1 MSFGLA
7 FPLSAQPPRRQSASL
22 RHRICAAGALSAA
35 LLLAGCGGD
44 APSSGGAPGGGPGGR
59 GGPGGPG
66 GDRPIPVTTV
76 RLQPETF
83 SERIAAIGTVKA
95 RESITVTAKVSELV
109 EQVHFDSG
117 DEVRAGAPLITLS
130 DRQQRAALTEAQ
142 AAADEAERLYR
153 RQSELA
159 QQQLIARSQLDS
171 QRATRDAANARVAQI
186 RAQLAD
192 RVIRAPFSG
201 VLGLRQVSPGAL
213 ITPGV
218 AIATL
223 DDISAVFVDFPLPE
237 AQLSVVAP
245 GRPIGGRAAAFPGRD
260 FAGTVE
266 TIATRVDPA
275 TRAAMVRAEVPN
287 PERLLRPGMLINV
300 ELPGV
305 ERRTLLVPEIAVVQ
319 VGRESYLYRVGADD
333 SVEQIEVTVGARGG
347 GKAEILAGAAAGDR
361 IVVDGTGKLRPGAK
375 IVEGAA
381 PASADGAP
389 AGAAP
394 AASAP
399 STSAPATSAPATSAP
414 ATESPA
420 GAAPEAAPPAAA
432 PTAPAASNRN

>member
-1 MSFGLA
+1 MA
-7 FPLSAQPPRRQSASL
+7 FRLPLSRSASPL
-22 RHRICAAGALSAA
+22 RRASAPLRRRVCAAVALSAV

-44 APSSGGAPGGGPGGR
+44 APSSGGAPGGR

-275 TRAAMVRAEVPN
+275 TRAAVVRAEVPN

-347 GKAEILAGAAAGDR
+347 GKAEILSGAAAGDR

-394 AASAP
+394 AV
-399 STSAPATSAPATSAP
+399 SAPATSAPATAP
-414 ATESPA
+414 PASPA

-432 PTAPAASNRN
+432 QTAPAASNRN

>member
-1 MSFGLA
+1 MSFGLPFSRPA
-7 FPLSAQPPRRQSASL
+7 PPPRRPSAVL
-22 RHRICAAGALSAA
+22 RRRLWAAGALSAA

-44 APSSGGAPGGGPGGR
+44 APSSGGGPGGR
-59 GGPGGPG
+59 GGPGGAG

-130 DRQQRAALTEAQ
+130 DRQQRAALTEAL

-213 ITPGV
+213 ITPGI

-266 TIATRVDPA
+266 TIDARVDPA
-275 TRAAMVRAEVPN
+275 TRAATVRARVPN
-287 PERLLRPGMLINV
+287 PERMLRPGMLINV
-300 ELPGV
+300 ELPSA
-305 ERRTLLVPEIAVVQ
+305 ERRTLLVPEIALVQ
-319 VGRESYLYRVGADD
+319 IGRESYLYRVGADD

-347 GKAEILAGAAAGDR
+347 GKAEILSGAAAGDR

-381 PASADGAP
+381 PAPADGAP

-394 AASAP
+394 AASSPASAP
-399 STSAPATSAPATSAP
+399 PATSAPATSAP
-414 ATESPA
+414 ASPA
-420 GAAPEAAPPAAA
+420 GDAPEAAPPATASTA
-432 PTAPAASNRN
+432 PTPPTSNRS

>member
-1 MSFGLA
+1 MPFRLPFSR
-7 FPLSAQPPRRQSASL
+7 SVQPPRGASSPL
-22 RHRICAAGALSAA
+22 RHRLCTAAALSAA
-35 LLLAGCGGD
+35 LLIAGCGGD
-44 APSSGGAPGGGPGGR
+44 APSSGGGPGGR

-171 QRATRDAANARVAQI
+171 QRATRDAANARVGQI

-201 VLGLRQVSPGAL
+201 LLGLRQVSPGAL
-213 ITPGV
+213 ITPGT

-245 GRPIGGRAAAFPGRD
+245 GRPIGGRAAAYPGRD

-266 TIATRVDPA
+266 TIDARVDPA
-275 TRAAMVRAEVPN
+275 TRAATVRARVPN

-300 ELPGV
+300 ELPSA

-375 IVEGAA
+375 IVEGAVPA
-381 PASADGAP
+381 PASAVDAP
-389 AGAAP
+389 AG
-394 AASAP
+394 
-399 STSAPATSAPATSAP
+399 TAPATSAPATAEPATSAP
-414 ATESPA
+414 ASPA
-420 GAAPEAAPPAAA
+420 SAAPAAAPPAAA
-432 PTAPAASNRN
+432 PTAPAMPAASNRN

>member
-1 MSFGLA
+1 
-7 FPLSAQPPRRQSASL
+7 
-22 RHRICAAGALSAA
+22 
-35 LLLAGCGGD
+35 
-44 APSSGGAPGGGPGGR
+44 
-59 GGPGGPG
+59 
-66 GDRPIPVTTV
+66 
-76 RLQPETF
+76 
-83 SERIAAIGTVKA
+83 
-95 RESITVTAKVSELV
+95 
-109 EQVHFDSG
+109 
-117 DEVRAGAPLITLS
+117 
-130 DRQQRAALTEAQ
+130 
-142 AAADEAERLYR
+142 
-153 RQSELA
+153 
-159 QQQLIARSQLDS
+159 
-171 QRATRDAANARVAQI
+171 
-186 RAQLAD
+186 
-192 RVIRAPFSG
+192 

>member
-1 MSFGLA
+1 MSFGLPFSRPA
-7 FPLSAQPPRRQSASL
+7 PPPRRPSAGL
-22 RHRICAAGALSAA
+22 RRRLWAAGALSAA

-44 APSSGGAPGGGPGGR
+44 APSSGGGPGGR
-59 GGPGGPG
+59 GGPGGAG

-130 DRQQRAALTEAQ
+130 DRQQRAALTEAL

-213 ITPGV
+213 ITPGI

-266 TIATRVDPA
+266 TIDARVDPA
-275 TRAAMVRAEVPN
+275 TRAATVRARVPN
-287 PERLLRPGMLINV
+287 PERMLRPGMLINV
-300 ELPGV
+300 ELPSA
-305 ERRTLLVPEIAVVQ
+305 ERRTLLVPEIALVQ
-319 VGRESYLYRVGADD
+319 IGRESYLYRVGVDD

-347 GKAEILAGAAAGDR
+347 GKAEILSGAAAGDR

-381 PASADGAP
+381 PAPADGGP

-394 AASAP
+394 AASSPASAP
-399 STSAPATSAPATSAP
+399 SATSAPATSAP
-414 ATESPA
+414 ASPA
-420 GAAPEAAPPAAA
+420 GDAPEAAAPATA
-432 PTAPAASNRN
+432 PTAPTPPTSNRS

>member
-1 MSFGLA
+1 MSFGLPFSRPA
-7 FPLSAQPPRRQSASL
+7 PLRRRPSAVLRRRL
-22 RHRICAAGALSAA
+22 WAAGALSAA

-44 APSSGGAPGGGPGGR
+44 APSSGGGPGGR
-59 GGPGGPG
+59 GGPGGAG

-130 DRQQRAALTEAQ
+130 DRQQRAALTEAL

-213 ITPGV
+213 ITPGI

-266 TIATRVDPA
+266 TIDARVDPA
-275 TRAAMVRAEVPN
+275 TRAATVRARVPN
-287 PERLLRPGMLINV
+287 PERMLRPGMLINV
-300 ELPGV
+300 ELPSA
-305 ERRTLLVPEIAVVQ
+305 ERRTLLVPEIALVQ
-319 VGRESYLYRVGADD
+319 IGRESYLYRVGADD

-347 GKAEILAGAAAGDR
+347 GKAEILSGAAAGDR

-381 PASADGAP
+381 PAPADGAP

-394 AASAP
+394 AASSPASAP
-399 STSAPATSAPATSAP
+399 PATSAPATSAP
-414 ATESPA
+414 ASPA
-420 GAAPEAAPPAAA
+420 GDAPEAAPPATA
-432 PTAPAASNRN
+432 PTAPTPPTSNRS

>member
-1 MSFGLA
+1 M
-7 FPLSAQPPRRQSASL
+7 PLRLPFSRSVQPPRGASSPL
-22 RHRICAAGALSAA
+22 RHRLCTAAALSAA
-35 LLLAGCGGD
+35 LLIAGCGGD
-44 APSSGGAPGGGPGGR
+44 APSSGGGPGGR

-171 QRATRDAANARVAQI
+171 QRATRDAANARVGQI

-201 VLGLRQVSPGAL
+201 LLGLRQVSPGAL
-213 ITPGV
+213 ITPGT

-245 GRPIGGRAAAFPGRD
+245 GRPIGGRAAAYPGRD

-266 TIATRVDPA
+266 TIDARVDPA
-275 TRAAMVRAEVPN
+275 TRAATVRARVPN

-300 ELPGV
+300 ELPSA

-375 IVEGAA
+375 IVEGAVPA
-381 PASADGAP
+381 PASAVDAP
-389 AGAAP
+389 AG
-394 AASAP
+394 
-399 STSAPATSAPATSAP
+399 TAPATSAPATVEPATSAP
-414 ATESPA
+414 ASPA
-420 GAAPEAAPPAAA
+420 SAAPAAAPPAAA
-432 PTAPAASNRN
+432 PTAPAMPAASNRN

>member
-1 MSFGLA
+1 MPFRLPFSR
-7 FPLSAQPPRRQSASL
+7 SVQPPRGASSPL
-22 RHRICAAGALSAA
+22 RHRLCTAAALSAA
-35 LLLAGCGGD
+35 LLIAGCGGD
-44 APSSGGAPGGGPGGR
+44 APSSGGGPGGR

-171 QRATRDAANARVAQI
+171 QRATRDAANARVGQI

-201 VLGLRQVSPGAL
+201 LLGLRQVSPGAL
-213 ITPGV
+213 ITPGT

-245 GRPIGGRAAAFPGRD
+245 GRPIGGRAAAYPGRD

-266 TIATRVDPA
+266 TIDARVDPA
-275 TRAAMVRAEVPN
+275 TRAATVRARVPN

-300 ELPGV
+300 ELPSA

-375 IVEGAA
+375 IVEGAVPA
-381 PASADGAP
+381 PAVDAP
-389 AGAAP
+389 AG
-394 AASAP
+394 
-399 STSAPATSAPATSAP
+399 TAPATSAPATAEPATSAP
-414 ATESPA
+414 ASPA
-420 GAAPEAAPPAAA
+420 SAAPAAAPPAAA
-432 PTAPAASNRN
+432 PTAPAMPAASNRN

>member
-1 MSFGLA
+1 MPFRLPFSR
-7 FPLSAQPPRRQSASL
+7 SVQPPRRASSPL
-22 RHRICAAGALSAA
+22 RHRLCTAAALSAA
-35 LLLAGCGGD
+35 LLIAGCGGD
-44 APSSGGAPGGGPGGR
+44 APSSGGGPGGR

-171 QRATRDAANARVAQI
+171 QRATRDAANARVGQI

-201 VLGLRQVSPGAL
+201 LLGLRQVSPGAL
-213 ITPGV
+213 ITPGT

-245 GRPIGGRAAAFPGRD
+245 GRPIGGRAAAYPGRD

-266 TIATRVDPA
+266 TIDARVDPA
-275 TRAAMVRAEVPN
+275 TRAATVRARVPN

-300 ELPGV
+300 ELPSA

-375 IVEGAA
+375 IVEGAVPA
-381 PASADGAP
+381 PASAVDAP
-389 AGAAP
+389 AG
-394 AASAP
+394 
-399 STSAPATSAPATSAP
+399 TAPATSAPATAEPATSAP
-414 ATESPA
+414 ASPA
-420 GAAPEAAPPAAA
+420 SAAPAAAPPAAA
-432 PTAPAASNRN
+432 PTAPAMPAASNRN

>member
-1 MSFGLA
+1 MSFGLPFSRPA
-7 FPLSAQPPRRQSASL
+7 PPPRRPSAVL
-22 RHRICAAGALSAA
+22 RRRLWAAGALSAA

-44 APSSGGAPGGGPGGR
+44 APSSGGGPGGR
-59 GGPGGPG
+59 GGPGGAG

-130 DRQQRAALTEAQ
+130 DRQQRAALTEAL

-213 ITPGV
+213 ITPGT

-266 TIATRVDPA
+266 TIDARVDPA
-275 TRAAMVRAEVPN
+275 TRAATVRARVPN
-287 PERLLRPGMLINV
+287 PERMLRPGMLINV
-300 ELPGV
+300 ELPSA
-305 ERRTLLVPEIAVVQ
+305 ERRTLLVPEIALVQ
-319 VGRESYLYRVGADD
+319 IGRESYLYRVGADD

-347 GKAEILAGAAAGDR
+347 GKAEILSGAAAGDR

-381 PASADGAP
+381 PAPADGAP

-394 AASAP
+394 AASSPASAP
-399 STSAPATSAPATSAP
+399 SATSAPATSAP
-414 ATESPA
+414 ASPA
-420 GAAPEAAPPAAA
+420 GDAPEAAPPATA
-432 PTAPAASNRN
+432 PTAPTPPTSNRS

>member
-1 MSFGLA
+1 MPFRLP
-7 FPLSAQPPRRQSASL
+7 FPRSAHPLRDAPASL
-22 RHRICAAGALSAA
+22 RRRLCAAGALSAA

-44 APSSGGAPGGGPGGR
+44 APSAGGGPGGR

-83 SERIAAIGTVKA
+83 TERIAAIGTVKA

-192 RVIRAPFSG
+192 RVIRAPFPG

-213 ITPGV
+213 VTPGT

-245 GRPIGGRAAAFPGRD
+245 GRPIGGRAAAYPGRD
-260 FAGTVE
+260 FAGTIE
-266 TIATRVDPA
+266 TIDARVDPA
-275 TRAAMVRAEVPN
+275 TRAATVRARVPN

-300 ELPGV
+300 ELPSA

-333 SVEQIEVTVGARGG
+333 SVEQIAVTVGARGG
-347 GKAEILAGAAAGDR
+347 GKAEILSGAAVGDR
-361 IVVDGTGKLRPGAK
+361 IVVDGTGKLRPGVK

-381 PASADGAP
+381 PAPAADAP

-394 AASAP
+394 AAS
-399 STSAPATSAPATSAP
+399 
-414 ATESPA
+414 
-420 GAAPEAAPPAAA
+420 PPAAA
-432 PTAPAASNRN
+432 PTAPATSNRS

>member
-1 MSFGLA
+1 M
-7 FPLSAQPPRRQSASL
+7 PLRLPFSRSVQPPRRASSPL
-22 RHRICAAGALSAA
+22 RHRLCTAAALSAA
-35 LLLAGCGGD
+35 LLIAGCGGD
-44 APSSGGAPGGGPGGR
+44 APSSGGGPGGR

-171 QRATRDAANARVAQI
+171 QRATRDAANARVGQI

-201 VLGLRQVSPGAL
+201 LLGLRQVSPGAL
-213 ITPGV
+213 ITPGT

-245 GRPIGGRAAAFPGRD
+245 GRPIGGRAAAYPGRD

-266 TIATRVDPA
+266 TIDARVDPA
-275 TRAAMVRAEVPN
+275 TRAATVRARVPN

-300 ELPGV
+300 ELPSA

-375 IVEGAA
+375 IVEGAVPA
-381 PASADGAP
+381 PASAVDAP
-389 AGAAP
+389 AG
-394 AASAP
+394 
-399 STSAPATSAPATSAP
+399 TAPATSAPATVEPATSAP
-414 ATESPA
+414 ASPA
-420 GAAPEAAPPAAA
+420 SAAPAAAPPAAA
-432 PTAPAASNRN
+432 PTAPAMPAASNRN

>member
-1 MSFGLA
+1 VA
-7 FPLSAQPPRRQSASL
+7 FRLPLSRSASPL
-22 RHRICAAGALSAA
+22 RRASALLRRRVCAAVALSAA

-44 APSSGGAPGGGPGGR
+44 APSSGGAPGGR

-275 TRAAMVRAEVPN
+275 TRAAVVRAEVPN

-319 VGRESYLYRVGADD
+319 IGRESYLYRVGADD
-333 SVEQIEVTVGARGG
+333 SIEQIEVTVGARGG
-347 GKAEILAGAAAGDR
+347 GKAEILSGAAAGDR

-381 PASADGAP
+381 PAPAAGAP
-389 AGAAP
+389 A
-394 AASAP
+394 
-399 STSAPATSAPATSAP
+399 T
-414 ATESPA
+414 PA

-432 PTAPAASNRN
+432 QTAPAASNRN

>member
-1 MSFGLA
+1 MPFRLPFSGA
-7 FPLSAQPPRRQSASL
+7 ARAPRRPSAPL
-22 RHRICAAGALSAA
+22 RRRICTAGALSAA
-35 LLLAGCGGD
+35 LLLAGCSGD
-44 APSSGGAPGGGPGGR
+44 APSSGGGPGGR
-59 GGPGGPG
+59 GGPGGGPG

-130 DRQQRAALTEAQ
+130 DRQQRAALSEAQ

-159 QQQLIARSQLDS
+159 QQQLIARSQLDT

-192 RVIRAPFSG
+192 RVIRAPFPG

-213 ITPGV
+213 ITPGI

-223 DDISAVFVDFPLPE
+223 DDISAVFVDFSLPE

-245 GRPIGGRAAAFPGRD
+245 GRGIGGRAAAFPGRD

-266 TIATRVDPA
+266 TIDARIDPA
-275 TRAAMVRAEVPN
+275 TRAATVRARIPN

-300 ELPGV
+300 ELPGA
-305 ERRTLLVPEIAVVQ
+305 ERRALLVPEIAVVQ
-319 VGRESYLYRVGADD
+319 VGRESYLYRVAADD

-347 GKAEILAGAAAGDR
+347 GKAEILSGAAAGDR

-381 PASADGAP
+381 PA
-389 AGAAP
+389 P
-394 AASAP
+394 AAGTPADA
-399 STSAPATSAPATSAP
+399 APATSAPASPPSA
-414 ATESPA
+414 S
-420 GAAPEAAPPAAA
+420 PEAAPPAAA
-432 PTAPAASNRN
+432 PATPAASNRS

>member
-1 MSFGLA
+1 MSFGLPFSRPA
-7 FPLSAQPPRRQSASL
+7 PPPRRPSAVL
-22 RHRICAAGALSAA
+22 RRRLWAAGALSAA

-44 APSSGGAPGGGPGGR
+44 APSSGGGPGGR
-59 GGPGGPG
+59 GGPGGAG

-130 DRQQRAALTEAQ
+130 DRQQRAALTEAL

-213 ITPGV
+213 ITPGI

-266 TIATRVDPA
+266 TIDARVDPA
-275 TRAAMVRAEVPN
+275 TRAATVRARVPN
-287 PERLLRPGMLINV
+287 PERMLRPGMLINV
-300 ELPGV
+300 ELPSA
-305 ERRTLLVPEIAVVQ
+305 ERRTLLVPEIALVQ
-319 VGRESYLYRVGADD
+319 IGRESYLYRVGADD

-347 GKAEILAGAAAGDR
+347 GKAEILSGAAAGDR

-381 PASADGAP
+381 PAPADGAP

-394 AASAP
+394 AASSPASAP
-399 STSAPATSAPATSAP
+399 PATSAPATSA
-414 ATESPA
+414 AASPA
-420 GAAPEAAPPAAA
+420 GDAPEAAPPATA
-432 PTAPAASNRN
+432 PTAPTPPTSNRS